1 MQVNIIRAGDKGLT
15 RTPIYPFGV
24 LYVEFILEDKE
35 GGTQTIS
42 VSEGAD
48 RQGLV
53 ICGKEGRL
61 RVSPTVASVVVV
73 EEKKK

>member
-1 MQVNIIRAGDKGLT
+1 MQVNVIRAGGTGLT
-15 RTPIYPFGV
+15 RTPIYPFDL
-24 LYVEFILEDKE
+24 LYVEFILEDTE

-42 VSEGAD
+42 ISEGAD

-61 RVSPTVASVVVV
+61 RISPTAANVVVV
-73 EEKKK
+73 EEKRK